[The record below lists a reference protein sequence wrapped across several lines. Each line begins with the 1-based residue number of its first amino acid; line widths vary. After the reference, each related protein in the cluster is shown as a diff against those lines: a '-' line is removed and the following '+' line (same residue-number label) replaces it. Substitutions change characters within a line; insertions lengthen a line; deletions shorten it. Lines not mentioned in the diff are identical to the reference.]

1 MSTINLTVDFVP
13 HTLFQDGKV
22 EEIAVEVKK
31 TGAKIVMKEDEP
43 QCVIISP
50 EEYVMLKQIEEDRE
64 DAELLAL
71 AEERLANYDPNK
83 TISWD
88 EMMQELGLTEEDL
101 EGWEEV
107 EFE

>member
-1 MSTINLTVDFVP
+1 MNAIKLTADSVP

-22 EEIAVEVKK
+22 EEISVEVKK

-50 EEYVMLKQIEEDRE
+50 EEYAMLKQIEEERE

-88 EMMQELGLTEEDL
+88 EMLTKYGITEEDL
-101 EGWEEV
+101 VGWEDV